1 MAVSGLSSAV
11 DALVFDAYG
20 TLFDVHAVIARAE
33 EMVPGHGATLS
44 RLWRTKQLEY
54 TWLQSLMGP
63 AVRENFEVVTAHALD
78 YAVAELGLS
87 LTMGE
92 RCDLRDAYLTLAPFP
107 DVRGSLEALAPRPRW
122 ILSNGTLA
130 MLEPLVRHH
139 GLDAL
144 LDGIL
149 SVEEAGIYKPSPRV
163 YQLARRPPRPA
174 GGANRIRVVEW
185 LGRDRRQGLR
195 LRLVLDQPHGCA
207 GRSSRSG
214 ARPDHRHACPICR
227 RCSEKVGSDPTFD
240 YWLMAPSRP
249 PT

>member
-1 MAVSGLSSAV
+1 MAVSDPSSVV

-33 EMVPGHGATLS
+33 AMVPGHGAMLS

-87 LTMGE
+87 LTMDQ

-107 DVRGSLEALAPRPRW
+107 DVRGSLEAIAPRPRW
-122 ILSNGTLA
+122 ILSNGTRA

-139 GLDAL
+139 RLDAL

-163 YQLARRPPRPA
+163 YQLAVDRLALPA
-174 GGANRIRVVEW
+174 ARIGFVSSNGWDAIGAKAFGFVSFWIK
-185 LGRDRRQGLR
+185 
-195 LRLVLDQPHGCA
+195 
-207 GRSSRSG
+207 RSG
-214 ARPDHRHACPICR
+214 APVDRHGPAPDRIITTL
-227 RCSEKVGSDPTFD
+227 SD
-240 YWLMAPSRP
+240 LP
-249 PT
+249 PLLGK